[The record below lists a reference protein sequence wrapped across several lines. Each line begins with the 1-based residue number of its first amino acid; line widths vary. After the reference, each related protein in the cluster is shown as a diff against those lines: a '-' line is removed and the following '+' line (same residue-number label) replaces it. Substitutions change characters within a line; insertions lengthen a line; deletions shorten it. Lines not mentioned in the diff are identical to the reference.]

1 MFYQFGEYYIII
13 LALQA
18 YCAYH
23 SYKRGTHQKWIWL
36 IVFLPL
42 VGCLIYLFSEVFSSS
57 HVNSVQTGITTLINP
72 GGVIKRLE
80 NNLRFADTFNNRVAL
95 ADAYLSSGQTERAIQ
110 LYESSLT
117 GAFTENEHV
126 LMQLVSAYYHV
137 GRYTDSVLAARKISR
152 QPQFYRSSSH
162 TVYAM
167 ALAASGDDVAAEK
180 EFMSMA
186 GRYSY
191 FENRYQYGLFLAAR
205 KRMNEATNIFDAI
218 VQEGNHL
225 TGYERRNNRQW
236 VQSAKAELKKLI
248 AGVVA

>member
-1 MFYQFGEYYIII
+1 MFYEFGEYYIVI

-42 VGCLIYLFSEVFSSS
+42 VGSVIYHFSEVFSFSQVS
-57 HVNSVQTGITTLINP
+57 RVQTGITTLINP

-80 NNLRFADTFNNRVAL
+80 ENLRFTDTFKNRVAL
-95 ADAYLSSGQTERAIQ
+95 ADAYLSAGQKERAIQ

-126 LMQLVSAYYHV
+126 LMQLVSAYYYS
-137 GRYTDSVLAARKISR
+137 GRHSDAISAARKICK
-152 QPQFYRSSSH
+152 QPQFNRSSSH

-180 EFMSMA
+180 EFISMS
-186 GRYSY
+186 GKYSY
-191 FENRYQYGLFLAAR
+191 FENRYQYGLFLAAKDR
-205 KRMNEATNIFDAI
+205 IEEASNIFDAI
-218 VQEGNHL
+218 VQEGSYL
-225 TGYERRNNRQW
+225 SGYERRNNRQW
-236 VQSAKAELKKLI
+236 VQSAKAELKKLN
-248 AGVVA
+248 AGVIA